1 MLNFRET
8 PEKKTQTKDTDR
20 LGGRT
25 TFGLSRLVSRAIEEE
40 IKQVCLTKNAQKVF
54 CQSALKY
61 AASSEEEEDMC
72 LLLDLC
78 SSFLAKR
85 NFNLRLSEKIEINC
99 HRTSSFLLYVVCK
112 VHLNVL
118 LIKQYRISV
127 QMCGKEVNV
136 L

>member
-54 CQSALKY
+54 CKSALKY
-61 AASSEEEEDMC
+61 AASSEEEEDEGKKMEKP
-72 LLLDLC
+72 
-78 SSFLAKR
+78 LAKAFPTTGP
-85 NFNLRLSEKIEINC
+85 NFFFQLLPEF
-99 HRTSSFLLYVVCK
+99 SSTATAAMKSGRWGRGSIVTAAVPKLFES
-112 VHLNVL
+112 
-118 LIKQYRISV
+118 I
-127 QMCGKEVNV
+127 
-136 L
+136 